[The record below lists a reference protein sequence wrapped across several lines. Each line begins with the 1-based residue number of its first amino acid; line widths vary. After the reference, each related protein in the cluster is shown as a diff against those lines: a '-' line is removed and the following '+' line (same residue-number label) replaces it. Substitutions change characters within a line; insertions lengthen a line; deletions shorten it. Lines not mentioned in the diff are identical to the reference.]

1 MTEVAAPSVLA
12 EPAERLRPSA
22 KLIGLLALGH
32 LVVDVAQGALPAV
45 LPFLKSAHHLSY
57 AEAGMIVLA
66 ASVTSSIIQPLFGW
80 LSDQTARRWLLPV
93 SVLASG
99 VGLAL
104 TGVASGYPM
113 LLLLVVLMGF
123 GIASYH
129 PEGFKAATSV
139 AGDRRATA
147 VSWFTL
153 GGNIGIALGAPLVTA
168 LVVTFGLSGSLGIV
182 IPNLLVALLLL
193 AALPMLGTVG
203 NARGVAKKAAS
214 GVNMPRAMA
223 LLILVVTIRSWTQL
237 GMTTFIPFYY
247 VDDLGADPRLVGTLL
262 FVYLGAGALGTVIA
276 GPIADRF
283 GLLRY
288 LRWALVGAA
297 PLGVLFLLTSGGWL
311 AFVTLALFGAVLVSS
326 FTISVVLGQAYLP
339 QNVGVASGLI
349 VGLAIGAGGLGVTVL
364 GWVADH
370 YGLPVVLW
378 TSAVLPVVGFGVALL
393 LPRPQEAAA

>member
-12 EPAERLRPSA
+12 GPTERLRPNA

-32 LVVDVAQGALPAV
+32 LVVDVTQGALPAV

-57 AEAGMIVLA
+57 AEAGTIVLT

-80 LSDQTARRWLLPV
+80 LSDQTARRWLLPL
-93 SVLASG
+93 SVFASG

-113 LLLLVVLMGF
+113 LLLLVVLMGL
-123 GIASYH
+123 GIACYH
-129 PEGFKAATSV
+129 PEGFKTATSV
-139 AGDRRATA
+139 ASDRRATA
-147 VSWFTL
+147 ISWFTV
-153 GGNIGIALGAPLVTA
+153 GGNIGIALGPPLVTA
-168 LVVTFGLSGSLGIV
+168 LVVTFGLSGSLGMV
-182 IPNLLVALLLL
+182 VPNLLVALLLL
-193 AALPMLGTVG
+193 AALPMLGTPSG
-203 NARGVAKKAAS
+203 SRGATKKAAR

-247 VDDLGADPRLVGTLL
+247 VDDLGSDPRLVGTLL
-262 FVYLGAGALGTVIA
+262 FIYLGAGALGTVIA

-283 GLLRY
+283 GLLPY

-297 PLGVLFLLTSGGWL
+297 PLGVLFLLTIGGWL

-339 QNVGVASGLI
+339 QNAGVASGLI

-378 TSAVLPVVGFGVALL
+378 TSAVLPVVGFAVALL
-393 LPRPQEAAA
+393 LPRPQEAA